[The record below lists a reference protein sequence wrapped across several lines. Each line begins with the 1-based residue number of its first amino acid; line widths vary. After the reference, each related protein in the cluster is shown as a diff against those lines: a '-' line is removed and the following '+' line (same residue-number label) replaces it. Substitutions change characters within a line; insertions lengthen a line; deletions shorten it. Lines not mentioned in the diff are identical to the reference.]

1 MRYRYI
7 VTMIVLLV
15 FSVPIS
21 FANGGPDF
29 KQLYKGTVQNKS
41 AVELIDQSAKKIKQ
55 KFCLVNVGQNK
66 VEKKP
71 C

>member
-1 MRYRYI
+1 MRYI
-7 VTMIVLLV
+7 VAMIILFV

-29 KQLYKGTVQNKS
+29 KQLYTTTQKDKPV
-41 AVELIDQSAKKIKQ
+41 VELIDQSTKKVEKRI
-55 KFCLVNVGQNK
+55 CLENIGQNK